1 MKRDP
6 FSCYHP
12 LVNFLYFVG
21 VIGFG
26 VVIQHP
32 AYVVVSSL
40 AGGVYYFL
48 LKGRKG
54 IRPALGML
62 ALAVLIALVNPVF
75 NTLGQ
80 TPLFDLFGRPY
91 SYEALIYGLVVG
103 GMFLLM
109 LLWFGCYSEVLTS
122 DKFTSL
128 FGSLIPALSLLLVM
142 VLRLIPNLVR
152 KISALAGARR
162 SIGKGAGE
170 QSKRK
175 EAVLEG
181 MTLLSALTDWALEGS
196 LVTADSMR
204 SRGYGTAKRT
214 SFQCYQMRRRDWVML
229 AVVLVLGVLTIA
241 LGSKTATF
249 VPQIQ
254 VEPLNFSLLAYSI
267 YLLIPTALCV
277 KEAIVWR
284 ILRSKI

>member
-1 MKRDP
+1 VKRDP

-21 VIGFG
+21 VLGLG

-32 AYVVVSSL
+32 VYVAVSAL
-40 AGGVYYFL
+40 GGGVYYFL

-54 IRPALGML
+54 VRPALGML
-62 ALAVLIALVNPVF
+62 ALAALIALVNPLF

-80 TPLFDLFGRPY
+80 TPLFYLFGKPY
-91 SYEALIYGLVVG
+91 SYEALVYGLVVG

-109 LLWFGCYSEVLTS
+109 LLWFGCYSQVLTS

-128 FGSLIPALSLLLVM
+128 FGSFIPALSLLLVM
-142 VLRLIPNLVR
+142 VLRLIPNLIR
-152 KISALAGARR
+152 KIAALSGARR

-170 QSKRK
+170 QSSRK
-175 EAVLEG
+175 EGITEG
-181 MTLLSALTDWALEGS
+181 VVLLSALTDWSLEGS

-214 SFQCYQMRRRDWVML
+214 SFQIYRMSARDWVML
-229 AVVLVLGVLTIA
+229 ALILLLAALTLT

-254 VEPLNFSLLAYSI
+254 VEPLNFSLLAYGI
-267 YLLIPTALCV
+267 YLLIPTALHI